1 MKLQTF
7 LNKFTNDDFL
17 LTVDG
22 WCEEMPFS
30 EYINEKENCTYWKNY
45 KNREIKSFAIL
56 TTNDR
61 PELCIS
67 LI

>member
-17 LTVDG
+17 LTVYG
-22 WCEEMPFS
+22 WCDEMPFS
-30 EYINEKENCTYWKNY
+30 EYNEEKNMDYWKKY
-45 KNREIKSFAIL
+45 KNMEVKSFAIL

-61 PELCIS
+61 PELCVK
-67 LI
+67 LV

>member
-7 LNKFTNDDFL
+7 LNKFTNDDFI

-22 WCEEMPFS
+22 WCDEMPFCEYS
-30 EYINEKENCTYWKNY
+30 EEKKSNYWKNY
-45 KNREIKSFAIL
+45 KDREIESYAIL

-61 PELCIS
+61 PELCIK
-67 LI
+67 LK